1 MKHCIG
7 LWEKQNVDQSRL
19 DAIRRDW
26 SEGKVPE
33 LPYLVIGQTK
43 AKEHIGEKLSKI
55 DESRMETTVIQAQY
69 GDGKTNILKY
79 LELYFKEHDDLNI
92 RMLYCRAN
100 PEQIDLC
107 TFLMQH
113 LEASCINDLIDQV
126 VCLRDDSEFNV
137 ANLVN
142 NYNDDFSLI
151 KEYTE
156 KLFEQDL
163 AEDDVRNLIFLGTG
177 RLYSKGSFIKYGL
190 QKLTDFNRREVFV
203 LFMNILA
210 SRGIYLL
217 FAIDELEKINDK
229 SNKRMAHF
237 FTSYRELLDLF
248 NKINGHYLIF
258 AITNG
263 VDVQALCQPLYERLN
278 TDRIFIEKIKTEAEL
293 SELIELLSGLLNI
306 RIDNDK
312 ILEIVGKL
320 SRNQKLTN
328 NRRTIQFAAEL
339 IRNTDF
345 KEERTIGDILNSDD
359 SLSGLYEETKVQL
372 ESQSAFNNLS
382 RVIFDPLKYYLESLG
397 YNDVDKKLL
406 RRDYQAFIDDF
417 AKKAYFF
424 LFNDNLKIQSR
435 ITEFIEEK
443 DIHNFVV
450 FVPYEMSLSYSNFSL
465 ENNNI
470 QIIEYDPEQLF
481 ILLNMYRWNFDKQS
495 EMLELIGIATKSVFE

>member
-1 MKHCIG
+1 MKDCVG
-7 LWEKQNVDQSRL
+7 LWEKQNVDKSRL

-43 AKEHIGEKLSKI
+43 VKEHIGAKLSKI
-55 DESRMETTVIQAQY
+55 DEPRMETTVIQAQY

-79 LELYFKEHDDLNI
+79 LELYFKEHADLNI

-100 PEQIDLC
+100 PDQIDLC
-107 TFLMQH
+107 AFLMQH
-113 LEASCINDLIDQV
+113 LEASCINELVHQV
-126 VCLRDDSEFNV
+126 ISLRDNSEFKV

-142 NYNDDFSLI
+142 NYSDDFSLI

-156 KLFEQDL
+156 KLFEHGL

-177 RLYSKGSFIKYGL
+177 RLYSKGSFAKYGL

-210 SRGIYLL
+210 SNGIYLL

-237 FTSYRELLDLF
+237 FTSYRELHDLF
-248 NKINGHYLIF
+248 NKINGHYMIS

-278 TDRIFIEKIKTEAEL
+278 TDIVFIEKIKTEAEF
-293 SELIELLSGLLNI
+293 SELVKLLYSLLDIN
-306 RIDNDK
+306 IDNDD
-312 ILEIVGKL
+312 LLDIVGKL
-320 SRNQKLTN
+320 SRNKKLTN
-328 NRRTIQFAAEL
+328 NRRIIQFAAEL
-339 IRNTDF
+339 IKNTDF
-345 KEERTIGDILNSDD
+345 KVEHTIEDILKSDD
-359 SLSGLYEETKVQL
+359 SLNDLYEETKVQL

-382 RVIFDPLKYYLESLG
+382 RAIFDPLKYYLESLG

-406 RRDYQAFIDDF
+406 RRDYQAFIDTSTQ
-417 AKKAYFF
+417 KAYFF

-435 ITEFIEEK
+435 IEEFIEDK
-443 DIHNFVV
+443 NIHNFVV
-450 FVPYEMSLSYSNFSL
+450 FAPYEMSLSYSNFSL

-470 QIIEYDPEQLF
+470 QIIEYAPEQLF

-495 EMLELIGIATKSVFE
+495 EILKLIGIATKSVFE

>member
-345 KEERTIGDILNSDD
+345 KEERTIEDILNSDD
-359 SLSGLYEETKVQL
+359 SLSDLYEETKVQL

-406 RRDYQAFIDDF
+406 RRDYQAFVDDS

>member
-1 MKHCIG
+1 MKNYVG
-7 LWEKQNVDQSRL
+7 LWEKQNVDKSRL

-43 AKEHIGEKLSKI
+43 VKEHIGAKLSKI
-55 DESRMETTVIQAQY
+55 DEPRMETTVIQAQY

-79 LELYFKEHDDLNI
+79 LELYFKEHADLNI

-100 PEQIDLC
+100 PDQIDLC
-107 TFLMQH
+107 AFLMQH
-113 LEASCINDLIDQV
+113 LEASCINELVHQV
-126 VCLRDDSEFNV
+126 ISLRDNSEFKV

-142 NYNDDFSLI
+142 NYSDDFSLI

-156 KLFEQDL
+156 KLFEHGL

-177 RLYSKGSFIKYGL
+177 RLYSKGSFAKYGL

-210 SRGIYLL
+210 SNGIYLL

-248 NKINGHYLIF
+248 NKINGHYMIS

-278 TDRIFIEKIKTEAEL
+278 TDIVFIEKIKTEAEF
-293 SELIELLSGLLNI
+293 SELVKLLYSLLDIN
-306 RIDNDK
+306 IDNDD
-312 ILEIVGKL
+312 LLDIVGKL
-320 SRNQKLTN
+320 SRNKKLTN
-328 NRRTIQFAAEL
+328 NRRIIQFAAEL
-339 IRNTDF
+339 IKNTDF
-345 KEERTIGDILNSDD
+345 KVEHTIEDILKSDD
-359 SLSGLYEETKVQL
+359 SLNDLYEETKVQL

-382 RVIFDPLKYYLESLG
+382 RAIFDPLKYYLESLG
-397 YNDVDKKLL
+397 YNDIDKKLL
-406 RRDYQAFIDDF
+406 RRDYQAFIDTSTQ
-417 AKKAYFF
+417 KAYFF

-435 ITEFIEEK
+435 IEEFIEDK
-443 DIHNFVV
+443 NIHNFVV
-450 FVPYEMSLSYSNFSL
+450 FAPYEMSLSYSNFSL

-470 QIIEYDPEQLF
+470 QIIEYAPEQLF

-495 EMLELIGIATKSVFE
+495 EILKLIGIATKSVFE

>member
-1 MKHCIG
+1 MKNYVG
-7 LWEKQNVDQSRL
+7 LWEKQNVDKSRL

-33 LPYLVIGQTK
+33 LPYLVIGQK
-43 AKEHIGEKLSKI
+43 KVKEHIGAKLSKI
-55 DESRMETTVIQAQY
+55 DEPRMETTVIQAQY

-79 LELYFKEHDDLNI
+79 LELYFKEHVDLNI

-100 PEQIDLC
+100 PDQIDLC
-107 TFLMQH
+107 AFLMQH
-113 LEASCINDLIDQV
+113 LEASCINELVHQV
-126 VCLRDDSEFNV
+126 ISLRDNSEFNV

-142 NYNDDFSLI
+142 NYSDDFSLI
-151 KEYTE
+151 KEYAE
-156 KLFEQDL
+156 KLFEHGL

-177 RLYSKGSFIKYGL
+177 RLYSKGSFAKYGL

-210 SRGIYLL
+210 SSGIYLL

-248 NKINGHYLIF
+248 NKINGHYMIS

-278 TDRIFIEKIKTEAEL
+278 TDIVFIEKIKTEAEF
-293 SELIELLSGLLNI
+293 SELVKLLYSLLDIN
-306 RIDNDK
+306 IDNDG
-312 ILEIVGKL
+312 LLDIVGKL
-320 SRNQKLTN
+320 SRNKKLTN
-328 NRRTIQFAAEL
+328 NRRIIQFAAEL
-339 IRNTDF
+339 IKNTDF
-345 KEERTIGDILNSDD
+345 KVEHTIEDILKSDD
-359 SLSGLYEETKVQL
+359 SLNDLYEETKVQL

-382 RVIFDPLKYYLESLG
+382 RAIFDPLKYYLESLG

-406 RRDYQAFIDDF
+406 RRDYQAFIDTSTQ
-417 AKKAYFF
+417 KAYFF

-435 ITEFIEEK
+435 IEEFIEDK
-443 DIHNFVV
+443 NIHNFVV
-450 FVPYEMSLSYSNFSL
+450 FAPYEMSLSYSNFSL

-470 QIIEYDPEQLF
+470 QIIEYAPEQLF

-495 EMLELIGIATKSVFE
+495 EILKLIGIATKSVFE

>member
-1 MKHCIG
+1 MKNCIG

-43 AKEHIGEKLSKI
+43 AKEHIGAKLSKI

-79 LELYFKEHDDLNI
+79 LELYFKEHEDLNI

-113 LEASCINDLIDQV
+113 LEASCINELVHQV
-126 VCLRDDSEFNV
+126 VYLRDDSEFNV

-177 RLYSKGSFIKYGL
+177 RLYSKGSFTKYGL

-210 SRGIYLL
+210 SCGIYLL

-248 NKINGHYLIF
+248 NKINGHYLIS

-278 TDRIFIEKIKTEAEL
+278 KDIIFIEKIKTDAER
-293 SELIELLSGLLNI
+293 IELVELMSDLL
-306 RIDNDK
+306 DVK
-312 ILEIVGKL
+312 INTEKRQDIVGKL
-320 SRNQKLTN
+320 GRNPKLIN
-328 NRRTIQFAAEL
+328 NRRIIQETAEL
-339 IRNTDF
+339 LKNIEFTSEQTVDEIL
-345 KEERTIGDILNSDD
+345 EENA
-359 SLSGLYEETKVQL
+359 SLKLLYDATEKKLKL
-372 ESQSAFNNLS
+372 EDAFSNLS
-382 RVIFDPLKYYLESLG
+382 RVFFDPFEYYLESLG
-397 YNDVDKKLL
+397 YKNIILL
-406 RRDYQAFIDDF
+406 RRDYQAFIDG
-417 AKKAYFF
+417 
-424 LFNDNLKIQSR
+424 S
-435 ITEFIEEK
+435 
-443 DIHNFVV
+443 
-450 FVPYEMSLSYSNFSL
+450 
-465 ENNNI
+465 
-470 QIIEYDPEQLF
+470 
-481 ILLNMYRWNFDKQS
+481 
-495 EMLELIGIATKSVFE
+495 

>member
-1 MKHCIG
+1 MKNCVG
-7 LWEKQNVDQSRL
+7 LWEKQNIDQSRL
-19 DAIRRDW
+19 NAIRRDW

-43 AKEHIGEKLSKI
+43 VKEHIGAKLSKI
-55 DESRMETTVIQAQY
+55 DEPRMETTVIQAQY

-79 LELYFKEHDDLNI
+79 LELYFKEHADLNI

-100 PEQIDLC
+100 PDQIDLC
-107 TFLMQH
+107 AFLMQH
-113 LEASCINDLIDQV
+113 LEASCINELVHQV
-126 VCLRDDSEFNV
+126 ISLRDNSEFKV

-142 NYNDDFSLI
+142 NYSDDFSLI

-156 KLFEQDL
+156 KLFEHGL

-177 RLYSKGSFIKYGL
+177 RLYSKGSFAKYGL

-210 SRGIYLL
+210 SNGIYLL

-248 NKINGHYLIF
+248 NKINGHYMIS

-278 TDRIFIEKIKTEAEL
+278 TDIVFIEKIKTEAEF
-293 SELIELLSGLLNI
+293 SELVKLLYSLLDIN
-306 RIDNDK
+306 IDNDD
-312 ILEIVGKL
+312 LLDIVGKL
-320 SRNQKLTN
+320 SRNKKLTN
-328 NRRTIQFAAEL
+328 NRRIIQFAAEL
-339 IRNTDF
+339 IKNTDF
-345 KEERTIGDILNSDD
+345 KVEHTIEDILKSDD
-359 SLSGLYEETKVQL
+359 SLNDLYEETKVQL

-382 RVIFDPLKYYLESLG
+382 RAIFDPLKYYLESLG
-397 YNDVDKKLL
+397 YNDIDKKLL
-406 RRDYQAFIDDF
+406 RRDYQAFIDTSTQ
-417 AKKAYFF
+417 KAYFF

-435 ITEFIEEK
+435 IEEFIEDK
-443 DIHNFVV
+443 NIHNFVV
-450 FVPYEMSLSYSNFSL
+450 FAPYEMSLSYSNFSL

-470 QIIEYDPEQLF
+470 QIIEYAPEQLF

-495 EMLELIGIATKSVFE
+495 EILKLIGIATKSVFE

>member
-345 KEERTIGDILNSDD
+345 KEERTIEDILNSDD
-359 SLSGLYEETKVQL
+359 SLSDLYEETKVQL

>member
-1 MKHCIG
+1 MKNCIG

-43 AKEHIGEKLSKI
+43 AKEHIGAKLSKI

-79 LELYFKEHDDLNI
+79 LELYFKEHEDLNI

-113 LEASCINDLIDQV
+113 LEASCINELVHQV
-126 VCLRDDSEFNV
+126 VYLRDDSEFNV

-156 KLFEQDL
+156 KLFKQDL

-177 RLYSKGSFIKYGL
+177 RLYSKGSFTKYGL

-210 SRGIYLL
+210 SCGIYLL

-248 NKINGHYLIF
+248 NKINGHYLIS

-278 TDRIFIEKIKTEAEL
+278 KDIIFIEKIKTDAERT
-293 SELIELLSGLLNI
+293 ELVELMSDLLDVKVNTEKTQ
-306 RIDNDK
+306 D
-312 ILEIVGKL
+312 IVGKL
-320 SRNQKLTN
+320 GRNPKLIN
-328 NRRTIQFAAEL
+328 NRRIIQETAEL
-339 IRNTDF
+339 LKNIEFTSELTVDEIL
-345 KEERTIGDILNSDD
+345 EENA
-359 SLSGLYEETKVQL
+359 SLKLLYDATEKKLKL
-372 ESQSAFNNLS
+372 EDAFSNLS
-382 RVIFDPLKYYLESLG
+382 RVFFDPFEYYLESLG
-397 YNDVDKKLL
+397 YKNIILL
-406 RRDYQAFIDDF
+406 RRDYQAFIDGSSN
-417 AKKAYFF
+417 KAYFF
-424 LFNDNLKIQSR
+424 LFNDESKIKNR
-435 ITEFIEEK
+435 IENFVRDR

-450 FVPYEMSLSYSNFSL
+450 FASENISLSYASIQVDTC
-465 ENNNI
+465 NI
-470 QIIEYDPEQLF
+470 RIIDYNPHKLF
-481 ILLNMYRWNFDKQS
+481 VLLNMYRWNYDKQS
-495 EMLELIGIATKSVFE
+495 EIAELLNVATKFTFE

>member
-1 MKHCIG
+1 MKEFID
-7 LWEKQNVDQSRL
+7 LWGRQNVEKPRL

-55 DESRMETTVIQAQY
+55 DGTRMETTVIQAQY

-79 LELYFKEHDDLNI
+79 LELYFNIHDDLNI
-92 RMLYCRAN
+92 KMVYCRAN

-113 LEASCINDLIDQV
+113 LEASCLTDLVDQIV
-126 VCLRDDSEFNV
+126 YLKDDPDFNI

-142 NYNDDFSLI
+142 NFNDDFSLI

-156 KLFEQDL
+156 KLFDVDL
-163 AEDDVRNLIFLGTG
+163 TEDDIRNLIFLGTG
-177 RLYSKGSFIKYGL
+177 RLYSKGSFAKYQL

-210 SRGIYLL
+210 SRGVYLL

-248 NKINGHYLIF
+248 NKINGHYLIL

-263 VDVQALCQPLYERLN
+263 VDVQALCPPLYERLN
-278 TDRIFIEKIKTEAEL
+278 KDIITIEKIKTDAEFT
-293 SELIELLSGLLNI
+293 ELIKLLSDLLSVE
-306 RIDNDK
+306 IDNKK
-312 ILEIVGKL
+312 ILDIVGKL
-320 SRNQKLTN
+320 TRNQKLIN
-328 NRRTIQFAAEL
+328 NRRIIQFAAEL
-339 IRNTDF
+339 IRNTEF
-345 KEERTIGDILNSDD
+345 KEERSIEDVLKSDKSLND
-359 SLSGLYEETKVQL
+359 LYEETKVQL
-372 ESQSAFNNLS
+372 ESQSAFSNLS

-397 YNDVDKKLL
+397 YNDVDKNLL
-406 RRDYQAFIDDF
+406 RRDYQSFIDEST
-417 AKKAYFF
+417 KKAYFF

-435 ITEFIEEK
+435 IDDFIENK
-443 DIHNFVV
+443 GIHSFVI
-450 FVPYEMSLSYSNFSL
+450 FVPYEMSLSYSDFSL
-465 ENNNI
+465 ENNSI
-470 QIIEYDPEQLF
+470 QIIEYNPAQLF
-481 ILLNMYRWNFDKQS
+481 ILLNMYKWNFDKQADI
-495 EMLELIGIATKSVFE
+495 LELIGIATKFVFE